1 MKWNSNTVKRYMEA
15 GLAVLIAFI
24 LGLAGS
30 AGVLSPRAAENE
42 RTRAAVAD
50 DSTKAGEENENKTS
64 SSEIKILVTFDV
76 SFATSVGFSLISVLL
91 VKSIIVPLLYL

>member
-42 RTRAAVAD
+42 RTGAAVAD
-50 DSTKAGEENENKTS
+50 DSTKAGEDSGIEPGYRRDEGDNSGRT
-64 SSEIKILVTFDV
+64 V
-76 SFATSVGFSLISVLL
+76 SDYG
-91 VKSIIVPLLYL
+91 KQ